1 MGGILGNPIRL
12 TYTGRLA
19 LPIAMATAALA
30 VSAAG
35 AKVMY
40 HESSVFGSGE
50 EALFCDLDGDRLK
63 DIVLRDEP
71 NLLVFYQDSEKGFAE
86 RPNQVCRLGDKPS
99 VIWAAKLGLDAESL
113 LVMTSDG
120 VTELDFTNRDGPP
133 LPRQIIAQRTIVPES
148 LEAPSIACFPLSP
161 ATKGNA
167 PVVLVPVGRDLQVW
181 RCMEAWQHVQ
191 TLKDVLETS
200 IWASRDD
207 LLGYDRTAELTMSLG
222 DITADRRDDIIVRA
236 SFLPTCRYA
245 MYTQREDGLFD
256 AGPALTWTGKWDW
269 SWYCWVDI
277 NHDGRVDLLKNTW
290 LQEPFFIPGLLSG
303 KVLVRVYT
311 ADEQGQIPG
320 EPQQVFRKN
329 DWIDS
334 VPVVDIDGD
343 GCMDLALGYS
353 EFNSREGFRK
363 VVSAKQVDFML
374 RFHFYRPGA
383 GFPEEP
389 DCGANLLIHID
400 YHSTEL
406 TYPRRRFFETFV
418 NLLGDF
424 DGDGKRDLLVRDRA
438 DRVSVYPFVSRQV
451 GFAQEAV
458 TWFSYT
464 DPIDSLLV
472 EDLNSD
478 HISDLI
484 MKLHEKGALR
494 VFVSQTR

>member
-1 MGGILGNPIRL
+1 MKFMHAWRIPLL
-12 TYTGRLA
+12 
-19 LPIAMATAALA
+19 IAAVIAVPP

-35 AKVMY
+35 AEVQY
-40 HESSVFGSGE
+40 REYRVQGPGE

-63 DIVLRDEP
+63 DIVLLDEP
-71 NLLVFYQDSEKGFAE
+71 NLLVFYQDAEKGFAAQ
-86 RPNQVCRLGDKPS
+86 PNQVCRPADRPA
-99 VIWAAKLGLDAESL
+99 VIWPARLGPNAESL
-113 LVMTSDG
+113 LVMTSAG
-120 VTELDFTNRDGPP
+120 VAELDFTDRGGPAVRRP
-133 LPRQIIAQRTIVPES
+133 IIAQQTIVPES
-148 LEAPSIACFPLSP
+148 SEGPALAYFPLSP
-161 ATKGNA
+161 QTKGDA
-167 PVVLVPVGRDLQVW
+167 PVIFVPVGTDLQVW
-181 RCMEAWQHVQ
+181 RRADAWQHVQ
-191 TLKDVLETS
+191 TLTDALETAIS
-200 IWASRDD
+200 TYRDE
-207 LLGYDRTAELTMSLG
+207 LGYDRTAQLTLSLG
-222 DITADRRDDIIVRA
+222 DITGDQRDDLIVRT
-236 SFLPTCRYA
+236 SFLPQCKYA
-245 MYTQREDGLFD
+245 LYAQGSDGLF
-256 AGPALTWTGKWDW
+256 PAEPTLTWAGKWDW

-277 NHDGRVDLLKNTW
+277 NHDGRVDLIKNTW

-303 KVLVRVYT
+303 KVLVRIYV
-311 ADEQGQIPG
+311 ADEQGRIPA

-329 DWIDS
+329 DWIDA

-343 GCMDLALGYS
+343 GCLDLALGYS

-363 VVSAKQVDFML
+363 VVSAKQVDFIL

-389 DCGANLLIHID
+389 DCGTNLLIHID

-438 DRVSVYPFVSRQV
+438 DRVSAYPFVSRQA
-451 GFAQEAV
+451 GFAREAV
-458 TWFSYT
+458 AWFRYT

-472 EDLNSD
+472 EDLNGD

-484 MKLHEKGALR
+484 MKLHEKGGLR